1 MMLLLKPLSEIGC
14 LSKSIVKRKLWPLH
28 LIRQKGKISN
38 MQPMKPEQKR
48 SVLENSPQAQPS
60 DLEEYERL
68 LSLRFTEDPDQQ
80 LPAAS
85 PGEHGETGAHLERE
99 NRIKEL
105 HRKLFSSV
113 ATPAQQ
119 SRR

>member
-1 MMLLLKPLSEIGC
+1 MLLLKPLSETEC
-14 LSKSIVKRKLWPLH
+14 LPKSIVKRKLWPLH

-80 LPAAS
+80 PAAS
-85 PGEHGETGAHLERE
+85 PGEQGETGAHLERE

-105 HRKLFSSV
+105 HRKLFTSV
-113 ATPAQQ
+113 TTPAQQ

>member
-1 MMLLLKPLSEIGC
+1 
-14 LSKSIVKRKLWPLH
+14 
-28 LIRQKGKISN
+28 

-68 LSLRFTEDPDQQ
+68 LSLRFTEDPDQK
-80 LPAAS
+80 PAAS
-85 PGEHGETGAHLERE
+85 PSEHGETGVDMERE
-99 NRIKEL
+99 GQIKEL

>member
-1 MMLLLKPLSEIGC
+1 
-14 LSKSIVKRKLWPLH
+14 
-28 LIRQKGKISN
+28 

-48 SVLENSPQAQPS
+48 SILENSPQAQPS

-80 LPAAS
+80 PAAS
-85 PGEHGETGAHLERE
+85 PEEQSEADVQLKRE
-99 NRIKEL
+99 DRIKQL
-105 HRKLFSSV
+105 YRKLFSSV
-113 ATPAQQ
+113 AAPAQQ